1 MGKNVKFTEEE
12 RYRLVLD
19 ILDNKLSHAEV
30 CRSWNISSNYY
41 YKLKDKALEIIK
53 AGLQGSSSQPV
64 SKVQR
69 LERKVNELERFAGE
83 QALIINVLKKK
94 DP

>member
-1 MGKNVKFTEEE
+1 MGRNIKFTEEE

-19 ILDNKLSHAEV
+19 ILSDKTHAEV

-41 YKLKDKALEIIK
+41 YKLKDKAHEILK
-53 AGLQGSSSQPV
+53 AGLTGSSSQPV
-64 SKVQR
+64 GKVTR
-69 LERKVNELERFAGE
+69 LERELDKLKRFAGE
-83 QALIINVLKKK
+83 QALVIDILKKK